1 MKFDYCIL
9 IFLLTMF
16 IELLIMY
23 TEFRMQFT
31 SAQNYSLQI
40 SEINHSS
47 IPGNHFVQGM
57 VSMKYLGL

>member
-1 MKFDYCIL
+1 
-9 IFLLTMF
+9 
-16 IELLIMY
+16 
-23 TEFRMQFT
+23 MQFT

-57 VSMKYLGL
+57 VSMKYLGFLESDINLYHLSQEVYSC